1 MKMTTALAACFGMML
16 ASSVACAGQFYKWTD
31 AQGVTH
37 YTEEPPPASAT
48 GTTEVK
54 VSTKLPSGS
63 QAPADTTKKP
73 ADKAGKGAATATGK
87 KTDGKTPAAGDKP
100 AADDKVPGQYA
111 EKCKTLQANLQA
123 MQDHARVKVADE
135 KGETRVLTDEEKQ
148 SQLDE
153 TQRSIK
159 AFCE

>member
-16 ASSVACAGQFYKWTD
+16 TSSVACAGQFYKWTD

-48 GTTEVK
+48 GASEVK

-63 QAPADTTKKP
+63 QPAAAATAKKP
-73 ADKAGKGAATATGK
+73 GDKGGKSGATATGK
-87 KTDGKTPAAGDKP
+87 KDGKTPAAGDKP

-123 MQDHARVKVADE
+123 MQEHARVKVADE

>member
-63 QAPADTTKKP
+63 QAAPDTAKKP
-73 ADKAGKGAATATGK
+73 ADKGGKGAATAAGK
-87 KTDGKTPAAGDKP
+87 KPGDGKTPAGDKP
-100 AADDKVPGQYA
+100 ADDKAPGQYA
-111 EKCKTLQANLQA
+111 ERCKTLQANLQA
-123 MQDHARVKVADE
+123 MQEHARVKVADE